1 MAIELEMLGYAILLG
16 FVQVMLYSVPGIAQL
31 GMGYAL
37 SPRDEGKQ
45 IGGMAG
51 RLQRAF
57 YNYLETLPM
66 FIGAVYV
73 ARSNGALTEMTALGS
88 QIYLWAR
95 VAYVPAYAFGIPVLR
110 TLIWMASI
118 VGIFM
123 VLLPALF

>member
-1 MAIELEMLGYAILLG
+1 
-16 FVQVMLYSVPGIAQL
+16 
-31 GMGYAL
+31 
-37 SPRDEGKQ
+37 
-45 IGGMAG
+45 
-51 RLQRAF
+51 
-57 YNYLETLPM
+57 M

-110 TLIWMASI
+110 TLIWTASI